1 MNEFELKRRLGEL
14 PRERSPQRELWPA
27 IEAGIVAAQPQ
38 RHAGRRSQR
47 HWAPW
52 ALAASVA
59 LTAVL
64 MWPEA
69 VEQTDSSSGAGMLPI
84 AGQLP
89 LAYQGI
95 AWQADALSIE
105 YRVALAQLAPVPL
118 PDELEPV
125 ARELRESEQSLREAL
140 RQNPGSTFLLAQLR
154 RTYEQQLRLSQL
166 AAYG

>member
-14 PRERSPQRELWPA
+14 PRERSPQRDLWPS
-27 IEAGIVAAQPQ
+27 IEAGIASAPARRQS
-38 RHAGRRSQR
+38 GRRSPR

-59 LTAVL
+59 LAAVL

-69 VEQTDSSSGAGMLPI
+69 VEQPAPSETHAMPAMAGHLP
-84 AGQLP
+84 P
-89 LAYQGI
+89 YQGI

-125 ARELRESEQSLREAL
+125 ARELRESEQSLRSAL
-140 RQNPGSTFLLAQLR
+140 RQNPESTFLLAQLR

-166 AAYG
+166 AAFG